1 MSVGQIRQVL
11 DRMYVSYKIMCM
23 KGKGEIEAC
32 KCLIQCF
39 TGTLTKWWEIELSPA
54 LLEKMEKEVLR
65 DDARDIIFHEDGKPQ
80 SNMIG
85 ALTTMI
91 LEHWCGIEHEISDKH
106 SLILMNSKCKS
117 MANYDDFHR
126 EWMQRSCPCKF
137 CALIFIRTNHC

>member
-1 MSVGQIRQVL
+1 MFVGQIGQVL
-11 DRMYVSYKIMCM
+11 DRMYVSYRIMCM

-39 TGTLTKWWEIELSPA
+39 IGTLAKWWEIESSPA
-54 LLEKMEKEVLR
+54 LVEKMENEVLR
-65 DDARDIIFHEDGKPQ
+65 DDAGDIIFHEDEKPQ
-80 SNMIG
+80 SNMIR

-91 LEHWCGIEHEISDKH
+91 LEHWCGTEHEISDKH

-126 EWMQRSCPCKF
+126 EWMQRIYEVADSKN
-137 CALIFIRTNHC
+137 LL